1 MRVVQGGNS
10 DVEGRLFEELDEKAC
25 QAPVDKRLL
34 PEKKEE
40 AALLDQNTHIVTLK
54 ELEKMITIWQTYTI
68 YSYNLE
74 A

>member
-25 QAPVDKRLL
+25 QAPVDKRVH
-34 PEKKEE
+34 PEKEE

-68 YSYNLE
+68 CSYKLE
-74 A
+74 V